1 MLCGLLRSAA
11 NPTRSTQRKRPVG
24 VYVLLDGVRQS
35 PPEFVRVVAFVFAAH
50 RAISTGETAG
60 SLRVW

>member
-1 MLCGLLRSAA
+1 MLRGPLRSAA

-24 VYVLLDGVRQS
+24 VYVLLVGVRQS
-35 PPEFVRVVAFVFAAH
+35 PPEFVRVVAAH